1 MKTKNPVLLILISL
15 IFSCSTGTPEKDV
28 EQIKD
33 VMNMQQAA
41 WNNYDLEGFM
51 EGYWKND
58 SLKFYG
64 KNGVTYGWE
73 NTLNNYK
80 KRYPGKD
87 HTGTLKFT
95 LDEISPIG
103 KESYYIMG
111 QYHLNRE
118 VGEANGV
125 FLIIFRK
132 INGEWKI
139 IADLSC

>member
-1 MKTKNPVLLILISL
+1 MKLKLFILPIVA
-15 IFSCSTGTPEKDV
+15 IFIVSCSSKSTQEDI
-28 EQIKD
+28 ELIKT
-33 VMNMQQAA
+33 VMSAQQNA

-51 EGYWKND
+51 KGYWKND

-73 NTLNNYK
+73 NTLENYK

-95 LDEISPIG
+95 LDEISPVDG
-103 KESYYIMG
+103 DSYYIMG
-111 QYHLNRE
+111 QYHLIRE

>member
-1 MKTKNPVLLILISL
+1 MKFNYLLLGITMLILS
-15 IFSCSTGTPEKDV
+15 SCSTDST
-28 EQIKD
+28 EQDIELIKA
-33 VMNMQQAA
+33 VMSEQQEA

-64 KNGVTYGWE
+64 KNGVTYGWD
-73 NTLNNYK
+73 NTLQNYK

-95 LDEISPIG
+95 IDEITAVD
-103 KESYYIMG
+103 ENSYYIMG
-111 QYHLNRE
+111 QYHLTRD